1 MIENDNE
8 NKLAK
13 KTNGQW
19 LKIHLDLLRR
29 IWDLN
34 IEQWNI
40 FFLQERWYCE
50 EVSNLQEN
58 SMKAAWLE
66 KLTKT

>member
-1 MIENDNE
+1 MD
-8 NKLAK
+8 
-13 KTNGQW
+13 QW
-19 LKIHLDLLRR
+19 LKTHLDLLRR

-40 FFLQERWYCE
+40 FFYKNVDIVKKSQISE
-50 EVSNLQEN
+50 EN

-66 KLTKT
+66 KLTKTKYQQ

>member
-1 MIENDNE
+1 MD
-8 NKLAK
+8 
-13 KTNGQW
+13 QW
-19 LKIHLDLLRR
+19 LKMHLDLLRR